1 MIRPPPRSTTTDTLC
16 PYTTLFRAQ
25 RPRHV
30 DLARVLAREFR
41 CDDVIGRVALVGPVD
56 QRREEIVFRVI
67 GRRLR
72 GDTERSI
79 EGIGPGAAAA
89 MHHAGRQE
97 QARILL
103 DPEAPAELRRLP
115 FETGSAA
122 RRERECP
129 SVSSPGVAG
138 SLK

>member
-56 QRREEIVFRVI
+56 QRREEIGFRVI

-79 EGIGPGAAAA
+79 KGIGTGSAAA
-89 MHHAGRQE
+89 MHHAG
-97 QARILL
+97 
-103 DPEAPAELRRLP
+103 ELKSGGAGTRV
-115 FETGSAA
+115 
-122 RRERECP
+122 
-129 SVSSPGVAG
+129 SVRVVIGG
-138 SLK
+138 RCINKKKKKTIDDYQ